1 RRLYDCAEFS
11 ARITNEKRSGCFSE
25 RKENGLESAEK
36 MKNHF
41 SSAIINNT
49 ELMLPQHMLSS
60 ILLLMLKKFVGE
72 YQICDG
78 LTKFKAYLAI
88 LKK

>member
-1 RRLYDCAEFS
+1 
-11 ARITNEKRSGCFSE
+11 
-25 RKENGLESAEK
+25 